1 MNKTNKNILC
11 FSPFEIVKKID
22 SHEFVLPRFQ
32 RELDWKTDRI
42 AKLFDSIYKG
52 FYINLVVLWEP
63 KENKPNYQFI
73 DKYVYNMHNPEDAK
87 GISTGKTFVLDGQQ
101 RFEALYIGLY
111 GSYTEK
117 TGTVKELYF
126 YLDKPNK
133 SDDFVFI
140 SNGEYRERNAKNIF
154 LIKLSDLRR
163 YDKNTIIEGLINDIK
178 IEINKLEKLSNNI
191 KGKGK
196 IKLLNEIECYNS
208 KIEIIKKSKDRIFR
222 LYDKLNEKS
231 IMYYMV
237 DNSLTDDEVE
247 ELFIRMNTGG
257 NQLSNAEIILSK
269 LSTKWE
275 SNARNLINQLITDI
289 NNWHKEDNKYVYDYS
304 INIDFVMKAILV
316 LLDKQSVSFKLN
328 NILKNKELIKEMEEN
343 FENIGFA
350 LKNAFAFVNEY
361 GFNHNVLRSNNAII
375 PIAYLLYKNKI
386 YSHKSKYFFD
396 KSEYK
401 NLQKTMI
408 KWLCASILSGFW
420 SGAGDTQL
428 VLIRKTIND
437 YKGKIENLDFYN
449 QLKSN
454 NDLASDMKIDV
465 NDIKNTILK
474 YSYNSSNSYTVLCI
488 LYLNNDKSS
497 SYIRTKYD
505 IDHIFPKSKF
515 NEQYFEEKSIEE
527 KNRKFYKEN
536 YNLLPNLQ
544 LLTEKENRSDKRDKD
559 FDVWIHQFY
568 NEKEIKNVLD
578 NNYIDKVYK
587 FNQFKTMYNKR
598 KKVLADKLMEIFE
611 IQK

>member
-1 MNKTNKNILC
+1 MNKVNKNNNC
-11 FSPFEIVKKID
+11 FSPLEIVNKID

-52 FYINLVVLWEP
+52 FNINLVVLWEP
-63 KENKPNYQFI
+63 KTNKPNYQFI
-73 DKYVYNMHNPEDAK
+73 DKYVYNMHNSEDMK
-87 GISTGKTFVLDGQQ
+87 GISAGKVFVLDGQQ

-117 TGTVKELYF
+117 SGIVKELYF
-126 YLDKPNK
+126 YLETPNK

-140 SNGEYRERNAKNIF
+140 SDNEYKEKNINKIF
-154 LIKLSDLRR
+154 LIKISDLRK
-163 YDKNTIIEGLINDIK
+163 YNKDTIIEGLKDDVRNEIK
-178 IEINKLEKLSNNI
+178 KMEKSIQTADLKSKDKDKLSYQ
-191 KGKGK
+191 
-196 IKLLNEIECYNS
+196 IECYNI
-208 KIEIIKKSKDRIFR
+208 KIEVIEKSKKKIFR
-222 LYDKLNEKS
+222 LYDKLNEES

-237 DNSLTDDEVE
+237 DNSLDDDLIE
-247 ELFIRMNTGG
+247 ELFVRMNTGG

-275 SNARNLINQLITDI
+275 SNARNLINQLIDDI

-304 INIDFVMKAILV
+304 INLDFVMKAILV

-328 NILKNKELIKEMEEN
+328 DILKNDELIKEMENN
-343 FENIGFA
+343 FENIGYA

-386 YSHKSKYFFD
+386 YNSKSKYFFD
-396 KSEYK
+396 STKYK
-401 NLQKTMI
+401 NLQKSMI
-408 KWLCASILSGFW
+408 KWLCVTILSGFW
-420 SGAGDTQL
+420 SGANDTRL
-428 VLIRKTIND
+428 VLIRKTINS
-437 YKGKIENLDFYN
+437 YKGKIKDLDFYN
-449 QLKSN
+449 QLKTN
-454 NDLASDMKIDV
+454 NDLASFMKIDI
-465 NDIKNTILK
+465 NDINNTILK
-474 YSYNSSNSYTVLCI
+474 YTYNSSNSYSVLCI

-497 SYIRTKYD
+497 NYIRSHYD

-515 NEQYFEEKSIEE
+515 NDQYFDEKNIDE

-559 FDVWIHQFY
+559 FDVWIKEFY
-568 NEKEIKNVLD
+568 NENEIQNVLE

-587 FNQFKTMYNKR
+587 FNQFKTMFNTR
-598 KKVLADKLMEIFE
+598 KKVLANELLKIFE
-611 IQK
+611 